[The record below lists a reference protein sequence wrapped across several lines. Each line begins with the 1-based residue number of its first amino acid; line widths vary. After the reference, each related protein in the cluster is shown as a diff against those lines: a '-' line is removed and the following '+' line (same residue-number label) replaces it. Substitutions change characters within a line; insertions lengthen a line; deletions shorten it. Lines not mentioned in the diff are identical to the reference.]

1 MREFFVNA
9 DFDLSL
15 RRGKPPRDNGART
28 RQANELP
35 LHMLFLGL
43 DGDTVLVPALPGVD
57 FLDYLQR
64 QRIPVPA
71 ARILPSITAGARFT
85 PFGWNGEADRL
96 NRSYAPPSPHPP
108 LDVVRRVNGR
118 TFALE
123 VEQRHWGGGHAI
135 GLIHSVGELEKILE
149 GRPLDEC
156 GWLVKSEHGN
166 GALGNRRIRS
176 RVLSDPDRETVGR
189 FLAEDD
195 TALVEQW
202 RSRTADLASVFCV
215 DESAEP
221 VDLFSYEVV
230 NTADGAFIGD
240 IFDRSSREV
249 DRWGAELQS
258 MAEIVAR
265 ELAEAGYFG
274 PVCVDSFV
282 WDDRGVRRLRPV
294 VDINARL
301 SVAAAAER
309 VWRMWNRD
317 RIVYW
322 RLFSFRKLQL
332 PETFSDLEKALGD
345 DGYDP
350 RTRCGILVTS
360 PVEVED
366 RRPLRLSVMIAE
378 KERGLVDA
386 LDRRF
391 RERFER

>member
-15 RRGKPPRDNGART
+15 RRGKPPRDGSARI
-28 RQANELP
+28 RQAKELP

-43 DGDTVLVPALPGVD
+43 EGDTVLAPDPPGGD

-64 QRIPVPA
+64 QRIPVPDV
-71 ARILPSITAGARFT
+71 RMGPSFSVGARFT
-85 PFGWNGEADRL
+85 PFGWNGEADLL
-96 NRSYAPPSPHPP
+96 NRRYAAPAPHPE

-123 VEQRHWGGGHAI
+123 VERRHWGGLHAI
-135 GLIHSVGELEKILE
+135 GVVRSVDELEDIVD
-149 GRPLDEC
+149 GRPPDEN

-176 RVLSDPDRETVGR
+176 RLLRLSDRETVDR
-189 FLAEDD
+189 FLAEDER
-195 TALVEQW
+195 AVVERW
-202 RSRTADLASVFCV
+202 RPRTADLATVFSVG
-215 DESAEP
+215 EAAEP
-221 VDLFSYEVV
+221 LDLFSYEVV

-240 IFDRSSREV
+240 LFDRSSPEV
-249 DRWGAELQS
+249 ERWRSDLRS
-258 MAEIVAR
+258 MADIVAR
-265 ELAEAGYFG
+265 ELAAAGYFG

-282 WDDRGVRRLRPV
+282 WDDRGERRLRPV

-309 VWRMWNRD
+309 LWRMWGCD
-317 RIVYW
+317 RILYW
-322 RLFSFRKLQL
+322 RLFSSRKLRL
-332 PETFSDLEKALGD
+332 PETFSELERALGD

-350 RTRCGILVTS
+350 PTRCGILVAS
-360 PVEVED
+360 PMKAGGRRLRRLGVLIAGKD
-366 RRPLRLSVMIAE
+366 RREVA
-378 KERGLVDA
+378 A